1 MYTGPVDGVLPGHP
15 RKEPVPGHAMVPTLL
30 PDVQGLLRKQDAP
43 AAATVAE
50 LMTRGPVVPPRSS
63 AWSES

>member
-1 MYTGPVDGVLPGHP
+1 
-15 RKEPVPGHAMVPTLL
+15 MVPTLL